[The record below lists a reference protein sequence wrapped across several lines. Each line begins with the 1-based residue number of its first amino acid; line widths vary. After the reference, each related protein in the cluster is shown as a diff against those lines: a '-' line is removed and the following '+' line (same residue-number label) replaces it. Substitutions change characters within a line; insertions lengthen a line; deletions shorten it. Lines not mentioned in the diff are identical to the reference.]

1 MPGRKLRHPPG
12 PPGLP
17 FFGNLLQYDPSNL
30 HLRLAKLSE
39 KYGPLMSMTL
49 VGKPMIII
57 SSARVAKEALKH
69 NDLAF
74 SSRPSFI
81 CSRKLTYNNRGIAF
95 SPYTEYWREMRKM
108 VVLRLFTLKQVNSFR
123 PAREEEVARMVKE
136 IFRRANAQLP
146 VNINETALSLSSSMI
161 CRFAL
166 GKRYDEEGG
175 SEKRRF
181 DRLLEKLQELTLQI
195 FVGDFFPWLGWTDN
209 LCGRVSRLEKGFKDL
224 DSFYEE
230 LIEEHLSPNRPESMN
245 GDILDLL
252 IQLREDRS
260 SSVQIDWDHVK
271 GVLMQEIRSL
281 LGKKGSIAEDDIHK
295 LPYFKAIVKET
306 LRLFPPAPL
315 SVPRLTTKASVID
328 GYEIESNTIVYVN
341 DWAIGRD
348 PDFWENPDE
357 FLPEK
362 FLNSS
367 VDFKG
372 QDFGFLPFGSGRR
385 VCPGMALGIAEVEV
399 ALANLLYSF
408 DWDLPVGM
416 VEDDVDLDCLP
427 GVLDVDVARARLV
440 KSSGILRG
448 LRAFPSSGTCSNT
461 TTQISISA
469 WQNSQTSTA
478 RPLMSMTLVGKPM
491 IIISSARVAK
501 EALKDNDL
509 AFSSRPSFIC
519 ARKLTYNHRGI
530 ISSPYTEYWR
540 EMRKMVVLRLFT
552 LKQVNSFRP
561 VREEEV
567 ARMRYDEEGGS
578 EKRRFDRLLKQL
590 QELMLQIFIG
600 DYFPWLGW
608 IDNLCG
614 RVARLEKGFKD
625 LDSFYEELIEEHLS
639 PNRPDSMN
647 GDILS

>member
-1 MPGRKLRHPPG
+1 MPDRKLRHPPG

-95 SPYTEYWREMRKM
+95 APYTEYWREMRKM

-181 DRLLEKLQELTLQI
+181 DRLLEKLQELTLQ
-195 FVGDFFPWLGWTDN
+195 
-209 LCGRVSRLEKGFKDL
+209 K
-224 DSFYEE
+224 
-230 LIEEHLSPNRPESMN
+230 LIEEHLSPNRPDSMN

-271 GVLMQEIRSL
+271 GVLMDIFVAGTDTTAATITWAMTALIKKPQILNKVQQEIRSL
-281 LGKKGSIAEDDIHK
+281 LGKKGSVAEDDIHK

-341 DWAIGRD
+341 VWAIGRD

-357 FLPEK
+357 FLPER

-408 DWDLPVGM
+408 DWDLPIGM

-427 GVLDVDVARARLV
+427 GVVSHKKNALCLIA
-440 KSSGILRG
+440 KSYL
-448 LRAFPSSGTCSNT
+448 
-461 TTQISISA
+461 
-469 WQNSQTSTA
+469 
-478 RPLMSMTLVGKPM
+478 
-491 IIISSARVAK
+491 
-501 EALKDNDL
+501 
-509 AFSSRPSFIC
+509 
-519 ARKLTYNHRGI
+519 
-530 ISSPYTEYWR
+530 
-540 EMRKMVVLRLFT
+540 
-552 LKQVNSFRP
+552 
-561 VREEEV
+561 
-567 ARMRYDEEGGS
+567 
-578 EKRRFDRLLKQL
+578 
-590 QELMLQIFIG
+590 
-600 DYFPWLGW
+600 
-608 IDNLCG
+608 
-614 RVARLEKGFKD
+614 
-625 LDSFYEELIEEHLS
+625 
-639 PNRPDSMN
+639 
-647 GDILS
+647 